1 MIDVPAEDRLRM
13 RIDSGDAES
22 FRRLFSRH
30 APLAVALIA
39 RMVGRSQAQDIV
51 QETFRMLW
59 RRRWHEHDQGSVQ
72 SWLFAN
78 AFRRAVETIRRGE
91 ALSAA
96 PTAHALRTIV
106 DGATPPRWLD
116 PTARARR
123 AVVLHAMMALPVAER
138 APIELM
144 YFRGL
149 SRRQIADRLHVPPS
163 EVRVRSS
170 AGLVQL
176 ERALRTRV
184 GSVDARSTP
193 AQPRIQASR

>member
-1 MIDVPAEDRLRM
+1 M

-30 APLAVALIA
+30 APVVVALIA

-59 RRRWHEHDQGSVQ
+59 RRRRHEHDQGSVQ
-72 SWLFAN
+72 NWLFAN
-78 AFRRAVETIRRGE
+78 AYRRAVETIRKGE
-91 ALSAA
+91 AFSAA
-96 PTAHALRTIV
+96 PTAHTLRIIV

-123 AVVLHAMMALPVAER
+123 AVVLHAMMALPIAER

-170 AGLVQL
+170 AGLEQL

-184 GSVDARSTP
+184 GSVDARSAP

>member
-1 MIDVPAEDRLRM
+1 MIDTPAEDRLRM
-13 RIDSGDAES
+13 RIDAGDAES

-30 APLAVALIA
+30 APLVVALIA
-39 RMVGRSQAQDIV
+39 HMVGRPQAQDIV

-59 RRRWHEHDQGSVQ
+59 RRRRHGRDQGSIQ

-78 AFRRAVETIRRGE
+78 AYRRAVETIRRGE
-91 ALSAA
+91 ALSPA
-96 PTAHALRTIV
+96 PTAHALRIIV

-123 AVVLHAMMALPVAER
+123 AVVLHAMMSLPVAER

-163 EVRVRSS
+163 EVRARSS

-176 ERALRTRV
+176 EHALRMRV
-184 GSVDARSTP
+184 GSVDARSAP

>member
-1 MIDVPAEDRLRM
+1 M

-30 APLAVALIA
+30 APVVVALIA

-59 RRRWHEHDQGSVQ
+59 RRRRHEHDQGSVQ
-72 SWLFAN
+72 NWLFAN
-78 AFRRAVETIRRGE
+78 AYRRAVETIRKGE

-106 DGATPPRWLD
+106 DGATPPRRLD

-149 SRRQIADRLHVPPS
+149 SRHQIADRLHVPPS

-170 AGLVQL
+170 AGLVQI

-184 GSVDARSTP
+184 GSVDARSVP